1 MQFDS
6 NCQHMEQH
14 LPNKMM
20 RSTSPHKATALKLP
34 IFHIVQN
41 TIQIQAAVESYLSS
55 NLKPYTDQIL
65 LLITKMMPQGTHFQM
80 IQFPDQLHS
89 IPAVTNQDTMIAFF
103 SILVYKTVCVM
114 QGSKFYIGLF
124 FVWLGT
130 RKDFRKILNM
140 YLEHNGNV
148 KEAKNI

>member
-1 MQFDS
+1 
-6 NCQHMEQH
+6 
-14 LPNKMM
+14 
-20 RSTSPHKATALKLP
+20 
-34 IFHIVQN
+34 
-41 TIQIQAAVESYLSS
+41 
-55 NLKPYTDQIL
+55 
-65 LLITKMMPQGTHFQM
+65 M

-89 IPAVTNQDTMIAFF
+89 IPAITNQDAMIAFF
-103 SILVYKTVCVM
+103 SILVYKTAYVM

-148 KEAKNI
+148 KEAENI